1 MEGKRNYDDP
11 GHGANGRFYD
21 PDMNRA
27 GIGEDE
33 STLAEGISERKLMAK
48 IDFRVVP
55 VLTVM
60 YLLAFLD
67 RTNIGTS
74 HVSKPVRL
82 ES

>member
-1 MEGKRNYDDP
+1 MEGKRGYGD
-11 GHGANGRFYD
+11 HGTGDTGRFYD

-33 STLAEGISERKLMAK
+33 TALAEGISERKLMAK
-48 IDFRVVP
+48 IDFRVIP

-74 HVSKPVRL
+74 
-82 ES
+82 